1 MWNGKKSRKMWNCLK
16 ATIWYF
22 FGIYDAIKAFSCQL
36 FVIADVTCLLWFHAE
51 KSRFKNLPGFRAAH
65 AASSWWAEHKIQNYR
80 SWIEVLPDFPD
91 PMPHRHHKSFR
102 RKTELQKQFVVKV
115 PNFLTLISRVDLH
128 FVSLWAKQSWWSLHS
143 SFVQMQIMPLAN
155 HWRGENRVRNSGAAG
170 TIEQRFFLV
179 KVFCCES
186 RESPGVSKIQE
197 DEGRLTVYACTVN
210 TDSLHGAKKP
220 F

>member
-1 MWNGKKSRKMWNCLK
+1 MSILIGQKWCEMPKFKNWRKMPKLKIICDIFSNFQSLCFSVFVKICLSKKSWDEKIEIRDNNKICEMEKNSRKMWNCLK

-91 PMPHRHHKSFR
+91 PHHKSFR
-102 RKTELQKQFVVKV
+102 RKTEQKQFV
-115 PNFLTLISRVDLH
+115 
-128 FVSLWAKQSWWSLHS
+128 A
-143 SFVQMQIMPLAN
+143 
-155 HWRGENRVRNSGAAG
+155 
-170 TIEQRFFLV
+170 
-179 KVFCCES
+179 
-186 RESPGVSKIQE
+186 
-197 DEGRLTVYACTVN
+197 
-210 TDSLHGAKKP
+210 
-220 F
+220 